1 VALTRWKPHATLFHP
16 HVDHHGD
23 GPLHQPTANRIA
35 LILPFLVVADP
46 IALGLQLLDGVL
58 QDAIPILV

>member
-1 VALTRWKPHATLFHP
+1 MLFHP
-16 HVDHHGD
+16 HVDHHGH

-35 LILPFLVVADP
+35 LILPVLVVADP